1 MDPSAPDMPGRIMA
15 LDYGRRRIGVAASDP
30 LRVVAQPRGVVAAAS
45 PPVEPSDQLLEL
57 VRELE
62 PVVIVVGVPL
72 NMDGSEGEM
81 AKEARE
87 FVGKLATATGIAT
100 IVRDERLTTVEA
112 ERTIRAMDLPKRK
125 RHDRGLRDALAAAV
139 LLDDYLREDRESSAG
154 GTAEGEG

>member
-1 MDPSAPDMPGRIMA
+1 MDPPTPDMPGRIMA

-30 LRVVAQPRGVVAAAS
+30 LQVVAQPRGIVAAAS
-45 PPVEPSDQLLEL
+45 PPVEPSDQLLDL

-87 FVGKLATATGIAT
+87 FVGKLAAATGIST

-154 GTAEGEG
+154 GTTEGEA

>member
-1 MDPSAPDMPGRIMA
+1 MA

-45 PPVEPSDQLLEL
+45 PPVEPSAELLDL

-62 PVVIVVGVPL
+62 PAVIVVGVPL
-72 NMDGSEGEM
+72 NMDGTEGEM

-87 FVGKLATATGIAT
+87 FVGKLADATGIKT
-100 IVRDERLTTVEA
+100 VVRDERLTTVEA
-112 ERTIRAMDLPKRK
+112 ERTIRAMELPRRK

-139 LLDDYLREDRESSAG
+139 LLDDYLREEPENADG
-154 GTAEGEG
+154 GPEGSDE

>member
-1 MDPSAPDMPGRIMA
+1 MA

-45 PPVEPSDQLLEL
+45 PPVEPSAELLDL

-62 PVVIVVGVPL
+62 PAVIVVGVPL
-72 NMDGSEGEM
+72 NMDGTEGEM

-87 FVGKLATATGIAT
+87 FVGKLAAATGVT
-100 IVRDERLTTVEA
+100 TVVRDERLTTVEA
-112 ERTIRAMDLPKRK
+112 ERTIRAMELPRRK

-139 LLDDYLREDRESSAG
+139 LLDDYLREEPESVDG
-154 GTAEGEG
+154 GAEGSDE

>member
-1 MDPSAPDMPGRIMA
+1 MPGRVMA

-45 PPVEPSDQLLEL
+45 PPVEPSAELLEI

-62 PVVIVVGVPL
+62 PAVIVVGIPL

-87 FVGKLATATGIAT
+87 FVGKLTAATGVAT
-100 IVRDERLTTVEA
+100 VVRDERLTTVEA
-112 ERTIRAMDLPKRK
+112 ERTIRSMELPRRK
-125 RHDRGLRDALAAAV
+125 RHDRSLRDALAAAV
-139 LLDDYLREDRESSAG
+139 LLDDFLRED
-154 GTAEGEG
+154 GEGASGGSEERDE